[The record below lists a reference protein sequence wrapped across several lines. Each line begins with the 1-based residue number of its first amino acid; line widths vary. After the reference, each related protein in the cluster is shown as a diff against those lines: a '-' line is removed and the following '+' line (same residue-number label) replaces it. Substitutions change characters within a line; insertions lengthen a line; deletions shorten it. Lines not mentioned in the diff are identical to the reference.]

1 MKNRPSRDAK
11 SSERSAAPR
20 SIAFHPT
27 ADRAPLRRLRV
38 AANLTTVTERRV
50 GDRFFLCRGIKLQLG
65 DVPVAAPVPHV
76 CAKLPGSL
84 AVEGESVMKEC
95 PSREVLE
102 QLAAGGLSEDQR
114 VAVRDHAAGCA
125 GCQRVMLELKPTLS
139 ADVSSDAERTPTRAA
154 PVEPAAPV
162 AITDRS
168 LAPLVQD
175 LNASAPTLSMGNR
188 FDFLQPATNPGELG
202 RLGAY
207 RVIRVLGEGGMGIVF
222 KGEDPLLERPVAL
235 KVMKPEGAAD
245 AVSRKRFLMEGKLA
259 ASVRHDHIVAIYQVD
274 DTQGVPYL
282 AMEFLEGEPLDHRLK
297 RDGRQPVAEVLRIG
311 REVAE
316 GLAAAHAKGLIHR
329 DIKPANIWMEK
340 VAGKPDRA
348 KILDFGLARGVGD
361 KATHLTRT
369 GVIMGTPDYMAPE
382 QARGSPLDARC
393 DLFSL
398 GCVLYHA
405 ATGRKPFHGEDVMAT
420 LLALATE
427 EPLPMRQLNPD
438 IPWEVEGRIR
448 SLMAK
453 NPGDRPKD
461 AQAVVEEFSY
471 LEKNLD

>member
-11 SSERSAAPR
+11 SSEQSAAPR

-65 DVPVAAPVPHV
+65 DVPVAAPRPPRLRE
-76 CAKLPGSL
+76 AAGLPGRRGGVGHEGMPVARSARAACRWW
-84 AVEGESVMKEC
+84 AVGRPARC
-95 PSREVLE
+95 RARSRGRLR
-102 QLAAGGLSEDQR
+102 GLSARHARIEADPLGRRLQR
-114 VAVRDHAAGCA
+114 C
-125 GCQRVMLELKPTLS
+125 
-139 ADVSSDAERTPTRAA
+139 RTDSTRAA

-245 AVSRKRFLMEGKLA
+245 AVSRSDSSWKGSWPRPSGTITSSPSIRWTTPRA
-259 ASVRHDHIVAIYQVD
+259 CRTWPWSSWRASRS
-274 DTQGVPYL
+274 T
-282 AMEFLEGEPLDHRLK
+282 
-297 RDGRQPVAEVLRIG
+297 
-311 REVAE
+311 
-316 GLAAAHAKGLIHR
+316 
-329 DIKPANIWMEK
+329 
-340 VAGKPDRA
+340 
-348 KILDFGLARGVGD
+348 
-361 KATHLTRT
+361 T
-369 GVIMGTPDYMAPE
+369 G
-382 QARGSPLDARC
+382 
-393 DLFSL
+393 
-398 GCVLYHA
+398 
-405 ATGRKPFHGEDVMAT
+405 
-420 LLALATE
+420 
-427 EPLPMRQLNPD
+427 
-438 IPWEVEGRIR
+438 
-448 SLMAK
+448 
-453 NPGDRPKD
+453 
-461 AQAVVEEFSY
+461 
-471 LEKNLD
+471 